1 MDGGAEGAE
10 GAVWVQRV
18 WMSGEGEEDVGK
30 SRRGW
35 GHGGHKGMGTQGCRE
50 CG

>member
-1 MDGGAEGAE
+1 MEGVE

-18 WMSGEGEEDVGK
+18 WVSGEGGEDVGR
-30 SRRGW
+30 SRQGQ
-35 GHGGHKGMGTQGCRE
+35 GHGGHKGVGMQGYRG